1 MVNWRRWLIA
11 IVVIIGLGF
20 AVHFGFNFPWT
31 STWSALKT
39 SSWLLLAAA
48 SLAHL
53 VSLAVKGGEWFVFL
67 RRLAPV
73 RFAAAQYATFV
84 GAAVACFTVSV
95 SGDAARAKAVAIR
108 GEVSIGAAIGSLVL
122 ARFVEIMSLLVFLA
136 VALIVAPPFHSASLI
151 GLGLGLITGAVFL
164 GYRRL
169 PWARI
174 RSRTLGPWRGPLVEM
189 VSSTDR
195 MGMVAAVAL
204 ACFNWLLQ
212 WAAFHWTIAA
222 THTTVHLSI
231 SLSAL
236 VAANAAGL
244 LRLTPGNFGVLQG
257 SLILVME
264 QFGVPPASALAA
276 GLALQAVQVIPV
288 LVIGIGLTG
297 LRGLGQLLR
306 KSTPLELSPTDR
318 ETGPG
323 KGERRD
329 LGGEDSAFS

>member
-1 MVNWRRWLIA
+1 LSWRRWVIA
-11 IVVIIGLGF
+11 ALVLVALGF
-20 AVHFGFNFPWT
+20 AIHFGLNFPWA
-31 STWSALKT
+31 STWTALKT
-39 SSWLLLAAA
+39 SNWLLLTAAA
-48 SLAHL
+48 VAHL
-53 VSLAVKGGEWFVFL
+53 VSLSVKGAEWYVFL

-95 SGDAARAKAVAIR
+95 SGDAARARTVATR
-108 GEVSIGAAIGSLVL
+108 DGVSMGAAVGSLVL
-122 ARFVEIMSLLVFLA
+122 ARFVEIMSLLVFLS
-136 VALIVAPPFHSASLI
+136 VALIVAPPFPAANLI

-189 VSSTDR
+189 VASTDR
-195 MGMVAAVAL
+195 VGMVAAVLL
-204 ACFNWLLQ
+204 ACLNWLLQ
-212 WAAFHWTIAA
+212 WAAFHWAIAA

-257 SLILVME
+257 SMILAME
-264 QFGVPPASALAA
+264 QFGVSAASALAA
-276 GLALQAVQVIPV
+276 GLAVQAVQVLPI
-288 LVIGIGLTG
+288 LAIGIGLTG
-297 LRGLGQLLR
+297 LKGLSQVLR
-306 KSTPLELSPTDR
+306 KSASIEPVVASES
-318 ETGPG
+318 TGRRTA
-323 KGERRD
+323 ERRD
-329 LGGEDSAFS
+329 LEGEDSAFS

>member
-1 MVNWRRWLIA
+1 MVNWRRWIVA
-11 IVVIIGLGF
+11 IVLLTALGF

-39 SSWLLLAAA
+39 ANWLLLTAAA
-48 SLAHL
+48 AAHV
-53 VSLAVKGGEWFVFL
+53 VSLGVKGAEWYVFL

-95 SGDAARAKAVAIR
+95 SGDAARAKAVSMR
-108 GEVSIGAAIGSLVL
+108 GDVSIGAAIGSLVL

-136 VALIVAPPFHSASLI
+136 VALIVAPPFRSASLI
-151 GLGLGLITGAVFL
+151 GLGLGLVTGAVFL

-189 VSSTDR
+189 VASTDR
-195 MGMVAAVAL
+195 FGMVAAVSL
-204 ACFNWLLQ
+204 ACVNWILQ
-212 WAAFHWTIAA
+212 WAAFHATIQA
-222 THTTVHLSI
+222 THTPVHPSI

-257 SLILVME
+257 SLILVLE
-264 QFGVPPASALAA
+264 QFGVSAASALAA
-276 GLALQAVQVIPV
+276 GLALQAVQVLPV
-288 LVIGIGLTG
+288 LVIGVGISGFSGLA
-297 LRGLGQLLR
+297 QLLR
-306 KSTPLELSPTDR
+306 KSSPVELSAAEVVGDA
-318 ETGPG
+318 G
-323 KGERRD
+323 KAERRGLD
-329 LGGEDSAFS
+329 GEDSASW

>member
-1 MVNWRRWLIA
+1 VNWRRWVVA

-20 AVHFGFNFPWT
+20 AVHFGFTFPWT

-39 SSWLLLAAA
+39 SSWWLLVAA
-48 SLAHL
+48 SIAHL
-53 VSLAVKGGEWFVFL
+53 VSLAVKGAEWYVFL

-95 SGDAARAKAVAIR
+95 SGDAARARAVTHR
-108 GEVSIGAAIGSLVL
+108 DEVSIGAAIGSLVL

-136 VALIVAPPFHSASLI
+136 VALIVAPPFRSASLI

-189 VSSTDR
+189 VASTDR
-195 MGMVAAVAL
+195 LGMVAAVAL
-204 ACFNWLLQ
+204 ACLNWILQ
-212 WAAFHWTIAA
+212 WAAFHWTIAS
-222 THTTVHLSI
+222 THTSVHPSI

-297 LRGLGQLLR
+297 FSGLGQLLR
-306 KSTPLELSPTDR
+306 KSSPVELSATER
-318 ETGPG
+318 ETGNG
-323 KGERRD
+323 KTERRD